1 MIVNEGGKKLPKLT
15 TPGTSAD
22 LLTGKELIDQYGNV
36 VEGGMPIVEK
46 EAPTFL
52 TTYLATRGQITAT
65 AGYQV
70 GYYERGGEF
79 SATHTLSSEDDPN
92 FVPENIVSDRSIFG
106 VQGTLRRSAV
116 FTEDKPNGMTYGL
129 ESSKLKIELPGTF
142 YWIGLSIWYKNAS
155 GASNYGVG
163 FHLGNGT
170 TGQFYCD
177 TYGAAKIFT
186 INRIYNPATSIIEFE
201 SEIPEMDEVSSVS
214 VIALSY

>member
-22 LLTGKELIDQYGNV
+22 LLTGKELIDQYGRK
-36 VEGGMPIVEK
+36 VEGSMPTLGAQTITPGTIDKVV
-46 EAPTFL
+46 PSGR
-52 TTYLATRGQITAT
+52 YLDGDQIIK
-65 AGYQV
+65 GDLNL
-70 GYYERGGEF
+70 
-79 SATHTLSSEDDPN
+79 LS
-92 FVPENIVSDRSIFG
+92 ENIAGDKSIFG
-106 VQGTLRRSAV
+106 VWGTLRRSAV

-155 GASNYGVG
+155 GASNQGIG